1 MAQCFRAL
9 ASLLRRP
16 RFSSRIARA
25 TVKTCCKQNKTKQN
39 SMMAKYD
46 VILDRTINRKE
57 LLGTKE
63 ILINCDVKLLLVH
76 QY

>member
-1 MAQCFRAL
+1 
-9 ASLLRRP
+9 
-16 RFSSRIARA
+16 
-25 TVKTCCKQNKTKQN
+25 
-39 SMMAKYD
+39 MMAKYD